1 MGLSASDLRTFIWTT
16 PLSIGNNFVV
26 RCGWVSK
33 SSLLNWLVDIPTEKL
48 AMTTITIE
56 EAGKHAGQEVTIR
69 GWLYNQRE
77 SGKLLFPIF
86 RDGTSIIQG
95 VCSLKESPDAFAE
108 LRGLTQESSVIV
120 TGTIRAEQRAPGGY
134 EMGVTKVH
142 VLQKVPEDTPFPI
155 QLKEHG
161 VDFLLDQ
168 RHLWIRTPRQA
179 AILRIRAEAV
189 RAARD
194 YMDSQGY
201 TLTDAPMF
209 TPAACEGTSTLFEV
223 NYIDDQKAYL
233 TQSGQLYI
241 EATAMALGKVYT
253 FGPTFRAE
261 KSKTRRHLTEFWML
275 EPEAA
280 YAELPDMM
288 DLGEALVSAVVQ
300 SVVKNKSREL
310 EVLKRDIKKLENIKP
325 PFPRITYEEAIAVL
339 QKNGNPAK
347 FGDDFGGD
355 EETIISSS
363 FDRPVMVHHY
373 PAAIKAFYMQPDAE
387 RPDLALSFDMLAP
400 EGYGEIIGG
409 SQRIHDYDLLVK
421 RLKENNLPVD
431 SFQWYLD
438 LRRYGSVPH
447 AGFGLGLERTVAWIC
462 GTEHIRE
469 VIPFPR
475 MIYRVYP

>member
-1 MGLSASDLRTFIWTT
+1 MPII
-16 PLSIGNNFVV
+16 SI
-26 RCGWVSK
+26 
-33 SSLLNWLVDIPTEKL
+33 EQ
-48 AMTTITIE
+48 
-56 EAGKHAGQEVTIR
+56 AGKYDGQEVTIR
-69 GWLYNQRE
+69 GWLYNIRE
-77 SGKLLFPIF
+77 SGKLVFPIF
-86 RDGTSIIQG
+86 RDGTGIIQG
-95 VCSLKESPDAFAE
+95 VCALKENPEAFQA
-108 LRGLTQESSVIV
+108 LKGLTQESSVIV
-120 TGTIRAEQRAPGGY
+120 TGNNSRRTARSRRLRNGRFKNSGPSESFRSSALSYPAQGTRRR
-134 EMGVTKVH
+134 
-142 VLQKVPEDTPFPI
+142 FPPRSPPS
-155 QLKEHG
+155 
-161 VDFLLDQ
+161 LDSHSQ
-168 RHLWIRTPRQA
+168 RQA
-179 AILRIRAEAV
+179 SILRIRAEAV
-189 RAARD
+189 RAARN

-201 TLTDAPMF
+201 ILTDAPMF

-280 YAELPDMM
+280 YAELADMM
-288 DLGEALVSAVVQ
+288 TLAEGLVSAVVQ
-300 SVVKNKSREL
+300 SVVANKSVEL
-310 EVLKRDIKKLENIKP
+310 ETLKRDTKKLENVKA
-325 PFPRITYEEAIAVL
+325 PFPRITYEEAIAIL
-339 QKNGNPAK
+339 NKHNNPTK
-347 FGDDFGGD
+347 FGDDIGGD
-355 EETIISSS
+355 EETIVSNE
-363 FDRPVMVHHY
+363 FDRPVMVHRY

-387 RPDLALSFDMLAP
+387 RPDLALAFDMLAP

-409 SQRIHDYDLLVK
+409 SQRIHDYDLLLK
-421 RLKENNLPVD
+421 RLHEYKLPEEP
-431 SFQWYLD
+431 FQWYLD